1 MDKLLVV
8 KFGGTSVGSIE
19 RIKNAARKVI
29 NKVQQGYKVVVVSSA
44 MAGETDRLINL
55 AKEIDPLPP
64 ERELDMLVSTGEQQ
78 AIALFAMV
86 LNSMGYPAVSLCG
99 WQVPIIT
106 DSVHTKARVRKIG
119 VQRLKN
125 ILKEGYIPVVAGF
138 QGVTEDW
145 EITTLGRGGSDL
157 TAVALAYALGA
168 DCEIYTDVEGVFTA
182 DPRIVPSA
190 RKIARISYEEMLEMA
205 SLGAKVMQARSV
217 EFAMKYNVRIHV
229 RSSFSDQE
237 GTWIVPEEEVMEKVA
252 VRAITLE
259 TKESRITVVRV
270 PDRPGIAYKIFK
282 ALGDAHIVVDM
293 IVQNVSHQ
301 GYTDLSFTVNKAD
314 APKAEEIVRK
324 VAQEIGAQEV
334 VRDDN
339 VAKVSVVGIG
349 MKSSYGTAAKMFEVL
364 YKNNINIMAISTS
377 EIKISCLIDQKYG
390 ELAVRE
396 LHSAFVEEGEE
407 IKIVNDGT

>member
-1 MDKLLVV
+1 MDLVV
-8 KFGGTSVGSIE
+8 KFGGTSVGGLE
-19 RIKNAARKVI
+19 RIENAAKRVIEKV
-29 NKVQQGYKVVVVSSA
+29 KQGYKVVVVSSA

-55 AKEIDPLPP
+55 AKQIDPFPP
-64 ERELDMLVSTGEQQ
+64 EREMDMLVSTGEQQ
-78 AIALFAMV
+78 AVALFAIT
-86 LNSMGYPAVSLCG
+86 LNKLGYPAMSLCG

-106 DSVHTKARVRKIG
+106 DHVHTKAKVLKVG
-119 VQRLKN
+119 LQRIRN
-125 ILKEGYIPVVAGF
+125 IINEGYIPVVAGF
-138 QGVTEDW
+138 QGVTDNW

-157 TAVALAYALGA
+157 SAVVLAHALGA

-182 DPRIVPSA
+182 DPRIVPNA
-190 RKIARISYEEMLEMA
+190 KKISRISYEEMLEMA
-205 SLGAKVMQARSV
+205 SLGAKVMQARSI

-229 RSSFSDQE
+229 RSSFSDKE
-237 GTWIVPEEEVMEKVA
+237 GTWILPEEEVMEKVA

-270 PDRPGIAYKIFK
+270 PDRPGIAYSIFK

-301 GYTDLSFTVNKAD
+301 GYTDLSFTVNKND
-314 APKAEEIVRK
+314 AKRAEDIVKK
-324 VAQEIGAQEV
+324 VAMEIGAQEV

-339 VAKVSVVGIG
+339 VAKISVVGIG

-377 EIKISCLIDQKYG
+377 EIKISCLIESKYG

-396 LHSAFVEEGEE
+396 LHQAFVEEGEE
-407 IKIVNDGT
+407 VKVINET